1 MKKILCLFFILFSII
16 VFIWSQYVGLTLNT
30 QVLHKKLTVSPIEGS
45 WTVEKYVSIDGATI
59 NDKKAK
65 QLIGEVAYFSGTTVD
80 FNGNTSKESKY
91 KVKSVDTSSYF
102 WNVIKISA
110 KSLGIQNANVQII
123 TINSDDIFYDE
134 YIKLNDVTLIKK
146 YEDILLYFHKEKDT
160 SANLTHNKEKEE
172 NTKILISKEEK
183 EIRSKSGLLLGLRYK
198 NPKVEAGGSKYLYK
212 TLWISS
218 VNAKLLPIAET
229 KDLLLPRQD
238 GFWKVGISKKI
249 ENGDAKD
256 VLWTYPVNSIDP
268 TKPIDIHSKQ
278 IKYSKTEGNITIK
291 FSGSNY
297 VSTENVQDV
306 NSNNL
311 EKDYS
316 NNQLKIL
323 PIDNL
328 MGESIKLTSI
338 LGREIE
344 KSTLPGAILDISKN
358 IQNKNLKNVDANWG
372 VIRRSGRWILR
383 GRMETKINS
392 EHSLVDFDI
401 SYATPKSLTTY
412 DNLFPSFN
420 VIKTKVPSAVDAYSS
435 PNRDFV
441 VVLTATKL
449 MVFTIE
455 GNNLNENLLTLELKA
470 GEIPVMSHWATGS
483 YVDDWQKKINKY

>member
-1 MKKILCLFFILFSII
+1 MKKILCLLFILFSII
-16 VFIWSQYVGLTLNT
+16 VFIWSQYVGLTLNAET
-30 QVLHKKLTVSPIEGS
+30 LPEKLTVSPIEGS
-45 WTVEKYVSIDGATI
+45 WAVEKYVSIDGATI
-59 NDKKAK
+59 DDKKAK

-102 WNVIKISA
+102 WNVVKISA

-123 TINSDDIFYDE
+123 TINSNDIFFDE

-146 YEDILLYFHKEKDT
+146 YEGVLLYFHKEKDT
-160 SANLTHNKEKEE
+160 TTNILHKKDKED
-172 NTKILISKEEK
+172 NTKILISKAEK

-198 NPKVEAGGSKYLYK
+198 NPKLEAGGSKYLYK

-218 VNAKLLPIAET
+218 VNSKILPIAET

-238 GFWKVGISKKI
+238 GFWKVGTSRQT

-256 VLWTYPVNSIDP
+256 VLWSYPINSVDP
-268 TKPIDIHSKQ
+268 TKPINVKSKQ
-278 IKYSKTEGNITIK
+278 IKYSKTEGDMAIK
-291 FSGSNY
+291 FLGSNY
-297 VSTENVQDV
+297 VSTDNVKDV
-306 NSNNL
+306 NANNM
-311 EKDYS
+311 EKSYT

-344 KSTLPGAILDISKN
+344 KATLPGAILDIPKN
-358 IQNKNLKNVDANWG
+358 IQDKNLKNVDANWG
-372 VIRRSGRWILR
+372 VIRRHGRWILR
-383 GRMETKINS
+383 GRMETKKSS
-392 EHSLVDFDI
+392 EHSLLDFDI

-412 DNLFPSFN
+412 DDLFPCFN

-441 VVLTATKL
+441 VVLTTTEL

-455 GNNLNENLLTLELKA
+455 GNDITENLLTLELKA

-483 YVDDWQKKINKY
+483 YVDDWQKKMK

>member
-16 VFIWSQYVGLTLNT
+16 IFIWSQYVGLTLNT
-30 QVLHKKLTVSPIEGS
+30 QVLHKKLTVSPLEGS

-59 NDKKAK
+59 NEKKAK
-65 QLIGEVAYFSGTTVD
+65 QLIGQVAYFSGTTVD

-146 YEDILLYFHKEKDT
+146 YEDILLYFHKEKDA
-160 SANLTHNKEKEE
+160 SYNLYHNKDKE
-172 NTKILISKEEK
+172 NNAKILISKAEK
-183 EIRSKSGLLLGLRYK
+183 EVRSKSGLLLGLRYK
-198 NPKVEAGGSKYLYK
+198 NPKVEAGVSKYLYK
-212 TLWISS
+212 TIWISS
-218 VNAKLLPIAET
+218 VNAKMLPIDVT

-249 ENGDAKD
+249 ENGDVKD
-256 VLWTYPVNSIDP
+256 VLWTYPINSINH
-268 TKPIDIHSKQ
+268 TKPINVNSKQ
-278 IKYSKTEGNITIK
+278 IKYSKTEGSTVIK
-291 FSGSNY
+291 FLGSNF
-297 VSTENVQDV
+297 VSTDNIHEV
-306 NSNNL
+306 NNNDS
-311 EKDYS
+311 EKNYS
-316 NNQLKIL
+316 NNQIKIL

-328 MGESIKLTSI
+328 MAESIKLTSI

-344 KSTLPGAILDISKN
+344 KSTLPGTLFNEPKN
-358 IQNKNLKNVDANWG
+358 IQDKNFKKVDDNWG
-372 VIRRSGRWILR
+372 VVRRSGRWILR
-383 GRMETKINS
+383 GRMETS
-392 EHSLVDFDI
+392 YREQSFMDFDI

-412 DNLFPSFN
+412 DDLLPSFN

-441 VVLTATKL
+441 VVLTTTEL

-455 GNNLNENLLTLELKA
+455 GNKLTEKLLTLEFKA
-470 GEIPVMSHWATGS
+470 GETPVMSHWATGS
-483 YVDDWQKKINKY
+483 YVDDWQEKMK

>member
-16 VFIWSQYVGLTLNT
+16 IFIWSQYIGLTLNAE
-30 QVLHKKLTVSPIEGS
+30 VLHKKLIVSPIEGS
-45 WTVEKYVSIDGATI
+45 WIVEKYVSIDGDTI
-59 NDKKAK
+59 DDKKAK
-65 QLIGEVAYFSGTTVD
+65 KLIGQVAYFSGTTVD

-123 TINSDDIFYDE
+123 TINSNDIFFDE
-134 YIKLNDVTLIKK
+134 FIKLNDVTLIKK
-146 YEDILLYFHKEKDT
+146 YEGILLYFHKEKDSST
-160 SANLTHNKEKEE
+160 NLSHNNDKED
-172 NTKILISKEEK
+172 NTKILISKAEK
-183 EIRSKSGLLLGLRYK
+183 EIRSKSGLLLGLRYI
-198 NPKVEAGGSKYLYK
+198 NPKSEVGGSKYLYK

-218 VNAKLLPIAET
+218 VNSEILPIAET

-238 GFWKVGISKKI
+238 GFWKVGTRKQL

-256 VLWTYPVNSIDP
+256 VLWSYPINSIDP
-268 TKPIDIHSKQ
+268 TKPLNVNSKQ
-278 IKYSKTEGNITIK
+278 IKYSKIEDNMTIK
-291 FSGSNY
+291 FLGSNY
-297 VSTENVQDV
+297 VSTENIQDV
-306 NSNNL
+306 N
-311 EKDYS
+311 KYT

-344 KSTLPGAILDISKN
+344 KSTSPGAIIDIPKN
-358 IQNKNLKNVDANWG
+358 IQEKNLKNVDANWG
-372 VIRRSGRWILR
+372 VIRRNGRWILR
-383 GRMETKINS
+383 GRMETRINS
-392 EHSLVDFDI
+392 EHSLLDFDI

-412 DNLFPSFN
+412 DDLFPSFN
-420 VIKTKVPSAVDAYSS
+420 VIKTKVPTAVDAYSS

-441 VVLTATKL
+441 VVLTASQL

-455 GNNLNENLLTLELKA
+455 GNNITENLLTLELKS

-483 YVDDWQKKINKY
+483 YVDDWQKTMK

>member
-1 MKKILCLFFILFSII
+1 M
-16 VFIWSQYVGLTLNT
+16 
-30 QVLHKKLTVSPIEGS
+30 
-45 WTVEKYVSIDGATI
+45 
-59 NDKKAK
+59 
-65 QLIGEVAYFSGTTVD
+65 
-80 FNGNTSKESKY
+80 
-91 KVKSVDTSSYF
+91 
-102 WNVIKISA
+102 
-110 KSLGIQNANVQII
+110 
-123 TINSDDIFYDE
+123 
-134 YIKLNDVTLIKK
+134 IKK

-172 NTKILISKEEK
+172 NTKILISNAEK

-198 NPKVEAGGSKYLYK
+198 NPKVGAGGNKYLYK
-212 TLWISS
+212 TIWISS
-218 VNAKLLPIAET
+218 VNSKLLPIAET

-256 VLWTYPVNSIDP
+256 VLWTYPVNSIDS
-268 TKPIDIHSKQ
+268 TKPIDIDSKQ
-278 IKYSKTEGNITIK
+278 INYGKREGNITIK

-297 VSTENVQDV
+297 ISTENVQDV
-306 NSNNL
+306 NNNNL
-311 EKDYS
+311 EKDYC

-344 KSTLPGAILDISKN
+344 KSTLPGSILDISKN
-358 IQNKNLKNVDANWG
+358 IQSKNLKNVDGNWG
-372 VIRRSGRWILR
+372 VIRRSGRWILI

-392 EHSLVDFDI
+392 EQSLVDFDI

-412 DNLFPSFN
+412 DNLYPSFN

-441 VVLTATKL
+441 VVLTAAKL

>member
-16 VFIWSQYVGLTLNT
+16 IFMWSQYVGLTLNT
-30 QVLHKKLTVSPIEGS
+30 QVLQKKITVSPLEGS
-45 WTVEKYVSIDGATI
+45 WIVEKYVSIDGATI
-59 NDKKAK
+59 DEKKAK
-65 QLIGEVAYFSGTTVD
+65 QLIGQVAYFSGTTVN
-80 FNGNTSKESKY
+80 FNGDTSKESKY

-110 KSLGIQNANVQII
+110 KSLGIQNTNVQIV

-134 YIKLNDVTLIKK
+134 YIKLNDETLIKK
-146 YEDILLYFHKEKDT
+146 YEGILLYFHKDKDD
-160 SANLTHNKEKEE
+160 SSNLTHNKDNED
-172 NTKILISKEEK
+172 NTKILISKAEK

-198 NPKVEAGGSKYLYK
+198 NPKVETGGSKYLYK

-218 VNAKLLPIAET
+218 VNDKILPIAET

-238 GFWKVGISKKI
+238 GFWKVGTTRKI

-256 VLWTYPVNSIDP
+256 VIWSYPINSIDP
-268 TKPIDIHSKQ
+268 TKPINIYSKQ
-278 IKYSKTEGNITIK
+278 IRYCKTEDNIIIK
-291 FSGSNY
+291 FLGSNY
-297 VSTENVQDV
+297 VSTENIQEV
-306 NSNNL
+306 NNNNL
-311 EKDYS
+311 GKDYS
-316 NNQLKIL
+316 NNQLKIF

-344 KSTLPGAILDISKN
+344 KSTLPGAILDIPKN
-358 IQNKNLKNVDANWG
+358 FQEKNLKNVDANWG

-383 GRMETKINS
+383 GRMEAKIS
-392 EHSLVDFDI
+392 SKHSLVDFDV

-412 DNLFPSFN
+412 DDLFPSFN
-420 VIKTKVPSAVDAYSS
+420 AIKTKVPSAVDAYSS

-455 GNNLNENLLTLELKA
+455 GNNLNEKLLTLDLKA
-470 GEIPVMSHWATGS
+470 GEVPVMSHWATGN
-483 YVDDWQKKINKY
+483 YVDDWQTKINKY